1 LFVIPELHS
10 SAALF
15 EECPSNTPKLA
26 IDLIPPSLGFECEMR
41 AQYLSS
47 PFWPRRLA
55 TAYDQSGPLSLS
67 VIILDRGSRNNLPG
81 LLSPDPPTC
90 GSVRA
95 VGPSHPQIDGQN
107 ISKQQLSLSTCVR
120 RPLEIAKTL
129 IRVRQ
134 SLLWTPT
141 HTAAYNPFTY
151 QSGYQ

>member
-1 LFVIPELHS
+1 MFVIPELHS

-67 VIILDRGSRNNLPG
+67 VIILDRGIRNNLPG

-95 VGPSHPQIDGQN
+95 VGPSHPQTDQEGPAYN
-107 ISKQQLSLSTCVR
+107 KSASTYSST
-120 RPLEIAKTL
+120 AHTDKTFSHTADKTL
-129 IRVRQ
+129 
-134 SLLWTPT
+134 L
-141 HTAAYNPFTY
+141 
-151 QSGYQ
+151 